1 MSGIAENRSVSCPV
15 EKPQEF
21 IAALVAAMRA
31 KAANK
36 KSQLRNQLLVAAEL
50 IALTN
55 GSESHTEASYQK
67 ALAQEAE
74 LKSKNKPNL
83 AASVEASCTSFEE
96 KYDQDAKAFILPTA
110 AKAQHGKEGKTKKR
124 GEQKTNDFFFKMFQQ
139 CQHQYLLI
147 ANPE

>member
-1 MSGIAENRSVSCPV
+1 MSGIAENSCPV

-21 IAALVAAMRA
+21 IAALVAAMRT
-31 KAANK
+31 KAPNNK
-36 KSQLRNQLLVAAEL
+36 GQLRNQLLVGAEL
-50 IALTN
+50 IALTH
-55 GSESHTEASYQK
+55 GLESHTEASYNQELK
-67 ALAQEAE
+67 REAE
-74 LKSKNKPNL
+74 LKSQRLPNS
-83 AASVEASCTSFEE
+83 AASVASSCTNLEE
-96 KYDQDAKAFILPTA
+96 RYDQDAKAFILPTA